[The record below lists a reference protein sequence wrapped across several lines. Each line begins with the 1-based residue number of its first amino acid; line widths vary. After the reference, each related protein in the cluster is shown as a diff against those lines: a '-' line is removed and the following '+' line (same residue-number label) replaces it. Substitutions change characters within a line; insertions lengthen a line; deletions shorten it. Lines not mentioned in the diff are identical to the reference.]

1 MSTAKDIIIKVIDSA
16 SSRKIVERY
25 HYSGKCTQNSQ
36 IHFGV
41 FLNGRLEGALQ
52 FGPSI
57 DKRRMAENL
66 GIGFN
71 DALELNRMALS
82 DVCPKNSESRA
93 LGICLRMLKKKY
105 THLKVIISFADACQ
119 CGDGTIYRA
128 SGFKLHSFKKN
139 TSLLISKSGEVNSEK
154 TFKDIYLPNGVQLS
168 SMLAKSKVIAKKS
181 LDGVILSNGKYLS
194 SYLADSYKA
203 LEGYQMK
210 YLFFFDKEIEKRFK
224 FVEFDKIPNEVRM
237 YKGSKRVEHE
247 TNASGFQSEESGAIP
262 TGTLQSID
270 P

>member
-1 MSTAKDIIIKVIDSA
+1 MSTAKDIVIKVIDSA

-41 FLNGRLEGALQ
+41 FLNGKLEGALQ

-82 DVCPKNSESRA
+82 DVCPKNSESRS
-93 LGICLRMLKKKY
+93 LGICLRILKKKY
-105 THLKVIISFADACQ
+105 PHLKVIISFADACQ

-139 TSLLISKSGEVNSEK
+139 TTMRVLPDGRIIADK
-154 TFKDIYLPNGVQLS
+154 TFNDKIGRTIDGI
-168 SMLAKSKVIAKKS
+168 S
-181 LDGVILSNGKYLS
+181 LRDTKPLKGF
-194 SYLADSYKA
+194 
-203 LEGYQMK
+203 QMK
-210 YLFFFDKEIEKRFK
+210 YLFFFDKDLEKNFK
-224 FVEFDKIPNEVRM
+224 FVEFDKIPQDVKM
-237 YKGSKRVEHE
+237 YKGLKRTEHE
-247 TNASGFQSEESGAIP
+247 NNASDFQSEESGAIP
-262 TGTLQSID
+262 TGSLHTISENSNGI
-270 P
+270 